1 MLQNIC
7 RYDKEKRK
15 NMAMARANIKK
26 DFLFSEEFSRM
37 FLTCHKCNDQYK
49 DGEKHARLL
58 PCLHSLC
65 FKCLNKTREKN
76 QLQCPNCKVTHTVD
90 DVEKIC
96 PSDQSRRGLMEFIK
110 VKREPRSV
118 FCCICP
124 TRNATHRCQQCAEF
138 LCTECKN
145 AHKRVNATKNHTLL
159 EFDSLEQCQNLNAFH
174 PHLMCSKHPNY
185 DLDLYCT
192 KESCQKPI
200 CMMCAMVLCT
210 DNNGHYKKYVDS
222 MDQEEKNS
230 TRKQIT
236 RMEEV
241 GKQIQLVIN
250 EVKTEQ
256 GHVLDLEK
264 SVEDEIDRTFANLLQ
279 IISNARS
286 NAMKTLK
293 NIVSKKQHNLKAQE
307 KKLKT
312 LKNAIEE
319 SFKFADQYVAHNNH
333 PAFLQV
339 MLYFIKIKTKP
350 NNVYILTKPLR
361 T

>member
-1 MLQNIC
+1 M
-7 RYDKEKRK
+7 D
-15 NMAMARANIKK
+15 RANIKQ
-26 DFLFSEEFSRM
+26 DSFFSEEFSRM
-37 FLTCHKCNDQYK
+37 FLMCHNCNDQYT

-65 FKCLNKTREKN
+65 FKCLNKIIENN
-76 QLQCPNCKVTHTVD
+76 QLQCPNCKVTHTVG
-90 DVEKIC
+90 DVEKTC
-96 PSDQSRRGLMEFIK
+96 PWDQSRRGLMEFVK

-118 FCCICP
+118 FCSICP

-138 LCTECKN
+138 LCNECKN

-159 EFDSLEQCQNLNAFH
+159 ELDSLEQCQNINAFH

-210 DNNGHYKKYVDS
+210 DSNGHYKKYVDS
-222 MDQEEKNS
+222 MAQEEKKS
-230 TRKQIT
+230 TREQIT
-236 RMEEV
+236 SMDEV

-250 EVKTEQ
+250 DVKTEQ
-256 GHVLDLEK
+256 GHVIDLEK
-264 SVEDEIDRTFANLLQ
+264 SVEDEIDRTFASLLQ

-286 NAMKTLK
+286 NTMKTLK
-293 NIVSKKQHNLKAQE
+293 NIASKKQHNLKAQE
-307 KKLKT
+307 KKLEK
-312 LKNAIEE
+312 LKSAIEE
-319 SFKFADQYVAHNNH
+319 SFKFADQYVAHNNY

-339 MLYFIKIKTKP
+339 IFFYDLLNHSYKMRY
-350 NNVYILTKPLR
+350 LR
-361 T
+361 VFVSLSKRVLCS

>member
-1 MLQNIC
+1 MSYRCFIC
-7 RYDKEKRK
+7 YKTFVDTTKTTRK
-15 NMAMARANIKK
+15 NMDMDKTNIRQ
-26 DFLFSEEFSRM
+26 DILFSENFHEM
-37 FLTCHKCNDQYK
+37 FLMCHNCNDQYT
-49 DGEKHARLL
+49 DGEKQARLL

-65 FKCLNKTREKN
+65 FKCLNKIKEKN
-76 QLQCPNCKVTHTVD
+76 QLQCPTCKVIHTVD
-90 DVEKIC
+90 NVEKTC
-96 PSDQSRRGLMEFIK
+96 PCDQSRRGLVEFLK
-110 VKREPRSV
+110 VKKEPRSV
-118 FCCICP
+118 FCSICP

-138 LCTECKN
+138 LCSECKN
-145 AHKRVNATKNHTLL
+145 AHTRVNATKNHTLL
-159 EFDSLEQCQNLNAFH
+159 NFDSLEQCQNLNAFH

-222 MDQEEKNS
+222 MAQEEKNS

-236 RMEEV
+236 SMENV

-250 EVKTEQ
+250 EIKAEQ

-264 SVEDEIDRTFANLLQ
+264 SVEDEIDMTFANLLQ

-286 NAMKTLK
+286 NATKTLK
-293 NIVSKKQHNLKAQE
+293 NIASKKQHHLKAQE
-307 KKLKT
+307 KKLKK

-319 SFKFADQYVAHNNH
+319 SFQFADQYVAHSNY

-339 MLYFIKIKTKP
+339 MLFY
-350 NNVYILTKPLR
+350 
-361 T
+361 

>member
-1 MLQNIC
+1 MSYRCFIC
-7 RYDKEKRK
+7 YRTFVDTTKKNRK
-15 NMAMARANIKK
+15 NMAMDRANIKK

-65 FKCLNKTREKN
+65 FECLNKTRDKN

-90 DVEKIC
+90 NVEKIC

-118 FCCICP
+118 FCSICP

-138 LCTECKN
+138 LCSECKN

-210 DNNGHYKKYVDS
+210 DNNGHYKKYADS
-222 MDQEEKNS
+222 MAQEEKNS
-230 TRKQIT
+230 TRRQIT
-236 RMEEV
+236 SMEYV

-250 EVKTEQ
+250 EVKAEQ

-264 SVEDEIDRTFANLLQ
+264 SVEDEIDMTFANLLQ
-279 IISNARS
+279 IISNERS

-293 NIVSKKQHNLKAQE
+293 NIASKKQHHLKAQE
-307 KKLKT
+307 KKLKK

-319 SFKFADQYVAHNNH
+319 SFQFADQYVAHSNY

-339 MLYFIKIKTKP
+339 MLFY
-350 NNVYILTKPLR
+350 
-361 T
+361 

>member
-7 RYDKEKRK
+7 RYDKDEAE
-15 NMAMARANIKK
+15 NIAMDRDNIMQ
-26 DFLFSEEFSRM
+26 DFLFSDEFSRM
-37 FLTCHKCNDQYK
+37 FLICHNCNDQYT

-65 FKCLNKTREKN
+65 FKCLNKIKEKN
-76 QLQCPNCKVTHTVD
+76 ELQCPTCKVTHTVV
-90 DVEKIC
+90 DVEKTC
-96 PSDQSRRGLMEFIK
+96 PCDQSRRGFMDFFK

-118 FCCICP
+118 FCSICP
-124 TRNATHRCQQCAEF
+124 TINATHRCQQCAEF
-138 LCTECKN
+138 LCSECKN

-159 EFDSLEQCQNLNAFH
+159 ELNLLKHCQHLNAFC
-174 PHLMCSKHPNY
+174 PHLMCSQHPNY

-200 CMMCAMVLCT
+200 CTMCAMVFCT
-210 DNNGHYKKYVDS
+210 DKNGHYKKYVDN
-222 MDQEEKNS
+222 MAPEEKSS

-236 RMEEV
+236 SMEEV

-250 EVKTEQ
+250 EVKAEQ
-256 GHVLDLEK
+256 GRVLDLEK
-264 SVEDEIDRTFANLLQ
+264 SVEDEIDTTFADLLQ

-293 NIVSKKQHNLKAQE
+293 NIASKKQRHLKAQE
-307 KKLKT
+307 NNLKK

-319 SFKFADQYVAHNNH
+319 SFQFADQYVAHSNY

-339 MLYFIKIKTKP
+339 MLFY
-350 NNVYILTKPLR
+350 
-361 T
+361 

>member
-1 MLQNIC
+1 M
-7 RYDKEKRK
+7 D
-15 NMAMARANIKK
+15 RANIKQ

-37 FLTCHKCNDQYK
+37 FLMCHNCNDQYT

-65 FKCLNKTREKN
+65 FKCLNKIREKN
-76 QLQCPNCKVTHTVD
+76 QLQCPNCKVIHTIG
-90 DVEKIC
+90 DVEKTC
-96 PSDQSRRGLMEFIK
+96 PCDQSRRGLIEFVKI
-110 VKREPRSV
+110 KREPRSV
-118 FCCICP
+118 FCSICP

-138 LCTECKN
+138 LCNECKI

-159 EFDSLEQCQNLNAFH
+159 ELDSLEQCRNINAFH
-174 PHLMCSKHPNY
+174 PHLMCNTHPKY

-210 DNNGHYKKYVDS
+210 DNDGHYKKYVDS
-222 MDQEEKNS
+222 MAQEKKKS
-230 TRKQIT
+230 TMEQMT
-236 RMEEV
+236 SMEEV

-250 EVKTEQ
+250 DVKTEQ
-256 GHVLDLEK
+256 RHVIDLEK
-264 SVEDEIDRTFANLLQ
+264 SVEDEIDRTFTSLLQ

-286 NAMKTLK
+286 NTMKTLK
-293 NIVSKKQHNLKAQE
+293 NIASKKQHNLKAQE
-307 KKLKT
+307 KKLEK

-319 SFKFADQYVAHNNH
+319 SFKFAEQYVAHNNY

-339 MLYFIKIKTKP
+339 MLF
-350 NNVYILTKPLR
+350 
-361 T
+361 